1 VSSFGRNDGF
11 LSWVEEEGERQRQNN
26 GNGNCKS
33 KGNCNGKSNRRS
45 FDSPFAKM
53 REQLRS
59 G

>member
-1 VSSFGRNDGF
+1 M
-11 LSWVEEEGERQRQNN
+11 EEDGERQLQWQLQKAKATATAKAS
-26 GNGNCKS
+26 KS
-33 KGNCNGKSNRRS
+33 NRNGKSNRRS